1 MSGADEERVSVCV
14 VDASVLVKLF
24 VPEDGSEAAVAL
36 LRSETGQATLR
47 LVPDLVYLECANVL
61 WKMVKRGMLTGD
73 LARESL
79 SDLVELPLQV
89 RPSLDVAES
98 AFDLAD
104 ELNITA
110 YDAAYLAL
118 ALSMDAPLVTA
129 DAALVRKAGRYS
141 GQVRLLSDL

>member
-1 MSGADEERVSVCV
+1 MSGAEGERIPVCV

-24 VPEDGSEAAVAL
+24 VPEDGSEAAVAVV
-36 LRSETGQATLR
+36 RGDTGHDTLR
-47 LVPDLVYLECANVL
+47 IVPDLAYLECANVI
-61 WKMVKRGMLTGD
+61 WKLVKRGMLAGD

-89 RPSLDVAES
+89 QQSLNLVES

-118 ALSMDAPLVTA
+118 AVSMEAPLVTA

-141 GQVRLLSDL
+141 GLVRLLSDL